1 VEVLVAIASAKEAGG
16 VISIRRVSLGGGY
29 RYLINS
35 VAAGDG
41 NPEPS
46 KGLAHY
52 YASTGTPPGIF
63 LGAGLADLDGGRGV
77 EKGSQVSEEHLFN
90 MLGELSDPVSGEP
103 LGGRLTVPGNAAP
116 VAGFDLTFS
125 PSKSVSTAWA
135 LADEG
140 TKAVIAECH
149 REAVD
154 YVISYAEANV
164 FHSRSGAGGIVEEDV
179 TGVIATS
186 FTHFTSRLDDPQ
198 LHDHLVVWNRARS
211 VSDGKWRTLDS
222 KAIFKATTTLSELHQ
237 GVLSDLLTAK
247 LGVGWEARGRRHSS
261 KPRYEITGVAE
272 SLMAEFSRRS
282 EQIAEHSELLRAEF
296 KAAHG
301 RSATAVEDMRLHA
314 VATIATRP
322 DKTKHSLAELT
333 EEWRKRAASHIEKDE
348 QIAWVSSL
356 RHRNDLPLLC
366 RDDLGEAILADAAQA
381 VVTTVAEHHSTYGR
395 QNLLAEA
402 HRMLHGVR
410 FASPDNRVAVAEYIA
425 ELAIARSVM
434 LTPPPL
440 HHTPE
445 RYVRP
450 DGSSRLHPESQ
461 IIYTTEALLAAEA
474 RLLEAARSLGAP
486 RVSVAVVAE
495 VTEANMPGRDY
506 KLSVDQALAVE
517 KIATSGR
524 VLDVLV
530 GPAGTGKSTAMAGL
544 RAVWEQVH
552 GPGSVI
558 GLAPS
563 AAAARVLG
571 DELEIDTENTAKWL
585 TEWRRIPELSARR
598 ERLALNLA
606 RHAYPRSPSAAR
618 LRAKLAETEHAI
630 SERRLKPG
638 QLVMIDESSLAGTF
652 TLDELVSAAATA
664 GSKILL
670 LGDHAQMSSVEAGGA
685 FSLLVKDRGDL
696 VPELT
701 DIRRFSSEWEKAASV
716 ELRVGNTSAIDAYE
730 AHDRVRSGDRESL
743 LDAVYAAWN
752 ADVVAGKSSLMIAG
766 DSATVTELN
775 RRARTARVAEGT
787 VAESGLAIADG
798 QRAGVGVEIVTRQN
812 NRLLTTGK
820 SWVKNGDRFV
830 VAATNLDGSM
840 TVRRVSSAA
849 EVVLPADYVAQHVEL
864 GYATTSYR
872 SQGRTVDTTHSLV
885 SPTTTREVLYVA
897 ATRGRE
903 SNKMYVD
910 TSFDPDPATG
920 HDGTIAQQSAAE
932 VLAGV
937 FANEGAHLSA
947 HEILERAH
955 RHIEDFSVLAAEYET
970 LARAAQQ
977 QRWDDLLECS
987 GLEPGRLEQVRQSPA
1002 YGPLLA
1008 ALRDAESRGLDVE
1021 RTFPKLVAA
1030 RPLDDAEDPASVMH
1044 DRVDRWAQG
1053 AGTMR
1058 RASAN
1063 LIVGLIPRAAGVTD
1077 RDMVQALDKRD
1088 AAIQLRA
1095 RELALQAVENGQ
1107 VWVSRLGTPP
1117 SDPVERERWMAAVST
1132 VAAYRVRWSIGND
1145 HRPLGSYGAVKAIE
1159 GVNHRKRAQAAI
1171 QRARSLSE
1179 VGGISSSSQPIAAR
1193 VVASQD
1199 RSESISM

>member
-1 VEVLVAIASAKEAGG
+1 

-29 RYLINS
+29 RYLVDS

-41 NPEPS
+41 NPEPA

-52 YASTGTPPGIF
+52 YASTGTPPGVF

-90 MLGELSDPVSGEP
+90 MLVALCDPVSGEP
-103 LGGRLTVPGNAAP
+103 LGGRLSVPGNSAP

-135 LADEG
+135 LADED
-140 TKAVIAECH
+140 TKAVIADCH
-149 REAVD
+149 RQAID
-154 YVISYAEANV
+154 YVLSYAESHV

-186 FTHFTSRLDDPQ
+186 FTHFTSRMDDPQ

-237 GVLSDLLTAK
+237 GVLSDLLTSA
-247 LGVGWEARGRRHSS
+247 LGLGWEARGRRHSS

-282 EQIAEHSELLRAEF
+282 EQIAEHSERLRAEF

-322 DKTKHSLAELT
+322 DKTRHSLAELT
-333 EEWRKRAASHIEKDE
+333 EEWRERAASHVAEDE

-356 RHRNDLPLLC
+356 KDRNDLPLLR
-366 RDDLGEAILADAAQA
+366 RDDLGEAILADAANA

-410 FASPDNRVAVAEYIA
+410 FASPDDRVAVADHIA

-434 LTPPPL
+434 LTPPSL

-450 DGSSRLHPESQ
+450 DGSSRLHPYSR
-461 IIYTTEALLAAEA
+461 IVYTTEALLGAEA
-474 RLLEAARSLGAP
+474 RLLEAARKLGAP
-486 RVSVAVVAE
+486 HVSVAVVAE
-495 VTEANMPGRDY
+495 VTEANLPGRDY

-544 RAVWEQVH
+544 RAVWEEVH

-563 AAAARVLG
+563 AAAAQVLG
-571 DELEIDTENTAKWL
+571 DELGIETENTAKWL
-585 TEWRRIPELSARR
+585 TEWRRIPELTARR
-598 ERLALNLA
+598 DRLAINLA

-618 LRAKLAETEHAI
+618 LRARLAETERAI

-652 TLDELVSAAATA
+652 SLDELVSAATKA

-696 VPELT
+696 VAELT
-701 DIRRFSSEWEKAASV
+701 DVRRFNSEWEKAASV
-716 ELRVGNTSAIDAYE
+716 ELRAGNTSAICAYE
-730 AHDRVRSGDRESL
+730 AHDRVTGGDRESL
-743 LDAVYAAWN
+743 LEGIYAAWK
-752 ADVVAGKSSLMIAG
+752 ADVEAGKSSLMIAG

-775 RRARTARVAEGT
+775 RRARTGRVAEGT
-787 VAESGLAIADG
+787 VADSGLAIADG
-798 QRAGVGVEIVTRQN
+798 QRAGVGDEIVTRQN

-830 VAATNLDGSM
+830 VAATNPDGSM
-840 TVRRVSSAA
+840 AVRRVSGGA
-849 EVVLPADYVAQHVEL
+849 EVTLPADYVAQHVEL

-872 SQGRTVDTTHSLV
+872 SQGQTVDTTHLLV

-897 ATRGRE
+897 ATRGSE
-903 SNKMYVD
+903 SNMIYVD

-920 HDGTIAQQSAAE
+920 HGGTISSQSTSE
-932 VLAGV
+932 VLTGV
-937 FANEGAHLSA
+937 LANEGADLSA
-947 HEILERAH
+947 HEVLERAQ

-970 LARAAQQ
+970 MARAAQQ
-977 QRWDDLLECS
+977 QRWDDLLDRS

-1008 ALRDAESRGLDVE
+1008 ALRDAEAHGLDVE
-1021 RTFPKLVAA
+1021 QTFPGLVAT
-1030 RPLDDAEDPASVMH
+1030 RPLDDAEDPAAVFR
-1044 DRVDRWAQG
+1044 DRVDRWTQV
-1053 AGTMR
+1053 AGSSR
-1058 RASAN
+1058 RASTN
-1063 LIVGLIPRAAGVTD
+1063 LIAGLIPRAVGLTD
-1077 RDMVQALDKRD
+1077 PDLARGLEERDEAMQCRARALAEQVIERNEIWVRRLGIAPSDP
-1088 AAIQLRA
+1088 RA
-1095 RELALQAVENGQ
+1095 RERWIEAV
-1107 VWVSRLGTPP
+1107 T
-1117 SDPVERERWMAAVST
+1117 T
-1132 VAAYRVRWSIGND
+1132 VVAYRDRWNID
-1145 HRPLGSYGAVKAIE
+1145 DEHLPLGPKGLARTIE
-1159 GVNHRKRAQAAI
+1159 ATNQRNLARAALERASTLSSAAET
-1171 QRARSLSE
+1171 Q
-1179 VGGISSSSQPIAAR
+1179 
-1193 VVASQD
+1193 
-1199 RSESISM
+1199 RSEPGAADIGLIATGGPSL